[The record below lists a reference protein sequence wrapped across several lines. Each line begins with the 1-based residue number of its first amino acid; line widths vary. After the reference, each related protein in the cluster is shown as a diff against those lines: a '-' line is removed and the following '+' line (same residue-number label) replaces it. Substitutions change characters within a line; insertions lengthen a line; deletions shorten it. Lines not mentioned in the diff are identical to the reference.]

1 LRIAGAAQSPFTPS
15 AVRAVAA
22 ASAGVPRI
30 VNTLCFT
37 ALTLAFGA
45 GTPRVT
51 EALIDEAVADLSL
64 DSSVGQ
70 TPVCRGLPAPAFAIP
85 APAAGRAPALAAAL
99 LLVAVF
105 IAGFA
110 FWSSTRH
117 NALKYVTT
125 EGNAS

>member
-1 LRIAGAAQSPFTPS
+1 
-15 AVRAVAA
+15 
-22 ASAGVPRI
+22 
-30 VNTLCFT
+30 
-37 ALTLAFGA
+37 
-45 GTPRVT
+45 
-51 EALIDEAVADLSL
+51 VADLSL
-64 DSSVGQ
+64 DISVGQ
-70 TPVCRGLPAPAFAIP
+70 PSVCKGLQPLPAPAFAIP